1 MYNALALLLPTSPIN
16 FTYMPLNHIDPAT
29 GEFVC
34 SPPSMDCESTKFD
47 SCLVHAVNSK
57 TSPLAQNQLGLSK
70 FLKCFEGPFANREEP
85 TDPSERRPCFE
96 LAFGSKPDLFDDIA
110 ACAKHPSVVRPI
122 EKALNRSRA
131 PMYSRLTPNP
141 GLFPHIFVDNVH
153 QYNNSWTSLFR
164 TLCGKLADEAPKA
177 CVAHNMTI
185 AFTVHFQRWWQPAII
200 RSQLAAF
207 LEATLEA
214 SNLAASRTL
223 FPAHWNTTGDAGQP
237 RGEPSYVNARPAS
250 APSLRSLEVTHQ
262 VAVSV
267 EVSMS
272 VLVGLRDSF
281 VKALSAPQGASDIF
295 EWALR
300 DRGIPVTPGSVDEIR
315 ILVG

>member
-57 TSPLAQNQLGLSK
+57 TSPLAQNQLGLSR
-70 FLKCFEGPFANREEP
+70 FLKCFEGPFANREKP

-141 GLFPHIFVDNVH
+141 GLFPHIFVDNYLK
-153 QYNNSWTSLFR
+153 QR
-164 TLCGKLADEAPKA
+164 CG
-177 CVAHNMTI
+177 
-185 AFTVHFQRWWQPAII
+185 
-200 RSQLAAF
+200 
-207 LEATLEA
+207 
-214 SNLAASRTL
+214 
-223 FPAHWNTTGDAGQP
+223 
-237 RGEPSYVNARPAS
+237 
-250 APSLRSLEVTHQ
+250 
-262 VAVSV
+262 
-267 EVSMS
+267 
-272 VLVGLRDSF
+272 
-281 VKALSAPQGASDIF
+281 
-295 EWALR
+295 
-300 DRGIPVTPGSVDEIR
+300 
-315 ILVG
+315 